1 MASHVTALYAASNWA
16 AAAFAQD
23 IYSTNSGCVQHRLSQ
38 HVTCHMF
45 CKVGFLLLQIAA
57 NIALVKNWT
66 IHGIFWGAHQQAQP
80 RVFRRTLEES
90 VQWLSEGKVRVP
102 VSHK

>member
-1 MASHVTALYAASNWA
+1 MLTHVYRYCSLHVYIYGYVAVHLRVNTKLSSNSQCCNASS
-16 AAAFAQD
+16 
-23 IYSTNSGCVQHRLSQ
+23 CVA
-38 HVTCHMF
+38 
-45 CKVGFLLLQIAA
+45 QIAA

-90 VQWLSEGKVRVP
+90 VQWLAEGKVRVP

>member
-1 MASHVTALYAASNWA
+1 MCIFMFVLTCVSTRVYAACMCVYMVVCLFHVTVNTVEQRCNAS
-16 AAAFAQD
+16 
-23 IYSTNSGCVQHRLSQ
+23 TCVA
-38 HVTCHMF
+38 
-45 CKVGFLLLQIAA
+45 QIAA

-90 VQWLSEGKVRVP
+90 VQWLAEGKVRVP

>member
-1 MASHVTALYAASNWA
+1 MLYSALVFISAIITGHQERLCACTCMFQTYVSSTGAAQVFHSVA
-16 AAAFAQD
+16 A
-23 IYSTNSGCVQHRLSQ
+23 
-38 HVTCHMF
+38 
-45 CKVGFLLLQIAA
+45 QIAA

-80 RVFRRTLEES
+80 RIFRRTLEES
-90 VQWLSEGKVRVP
+90 VQWLAEGKVRVP

>member
-1 MASHVTALYAASNWA
+1 MASRAIALYAASKWTA
-16 AAAFAQD
+16 VALIQDAYATVSLSMSPATAFAKW
-23 IYSTNSGCVQHRLSQ
+23 NSILP
-38 HVTCHMF
+38 
-45 CKVGFLLLQIAA
+45 QIAA

>member
-1 MASHVTALYAASNWA
+1 MCIYMCCSYTHFDLSAVLLRYSFQVSEIVAA
-16 AAAFAQD
+16 
-23 IYSTNSGCVQHRLSQ
+23 
-38 HVTCHMF
+38 M
-45 CKVGFLLLQIAA
+45 QIAA

-80 RVFRRTLEES
+80 RIFRRTLEES

>member
-1 MASHVTALYAASNWA
+1 ME
-16 AAAFAQD
+16 
-23 IYSTNSGCVQHRLSQ
+23 QHLMQ
-38 HVTCHMF
+38 LLIVMHHKDLCQTKCL
-45 CKVGFLLLQIAA
+45 VGLQIAA

-66 IHGIFWGAHQQAQP
+66 IHGIFWGAHQVAQP

>member
-1 MASHVTALYAASNWA
+1 MPLCCMLHYNGQQLHLGRMEHS
-16 AAAFAQD
+16 
-23 IYSTNSGCVQHRLSQ
+23 LSQ
-38 HVTCHMF
+38 HVTCQKF
-45 CKVGFLLLQIAA
+45 VNLLQIAA